1 RPDGTRDWLDG
12 RLRRLRRARGR
23 AMQQRAQLALQAA
36 DLLLQP
42 LDVGHFHFDQPAQQG
57 RDLVQAGLLR
67 AQARAPV
74 TALQLLQF
82 GPARPRTTALL
93 AQDLVQAAGA
103 VEVRARPWA
112 TAAADF
118 LLPQG
123 KAAPRRQAHAIVC
136 RDQCFARV
144 TGPAHLLDL

>member
-1 RPDGTRDWLDG
+1 
-12 RLRRLRRARGR
+12 
-23 AMQQRAQLALQAA
+23 
-36 DLLLQP
+36 
-42 LDVGHFHFDQPAQQG
+42 
-57 RDLVQAGLLR
+57 
-67 AQARAPV
+67 
-74 TALQLLQF
+74 

-144 TGPAHLLDL
+144 TGPAHLLDLLGPEQEQPVTGRAERNRQHPGQSARLEPGPCPVIGGDGVRDGRSTLCRRP